1 MGNIDPQQELFT
13 AYKLALEAMG
23 YAVYDGE
30 LPPEKSE
37 DNPEGAE
44 YPFIYLGDFRQSD
57 QMLKNAVMGNVY
69 PTINVWHNNTKQR
82 GTVSKML
89 LDIKWVVYNLNKTK
103 NFSWL
108 VQSCETRII
117 PDNTTKTPLLHG
129 IVEAGLKF
137 S

>member
-1 MGNIDPQQELFT
+1 MLKIDPQQELFT
-13 AYKLALEAMG
+13 AYKLSLEAMG

-44 YPFIYLGDFRQSD
+44 YPFIYLGDFSQTD
-57 QMLKNAVMGNVY
+57 KVLKNAVTGTVY
-69 PTINVWHNNTKQR
+69 PTIHVWHNNTRER

-89 LDIKWVVYNLNKTK
+89 LDVKQVVYNINKTK
-103 NFSWL
+103 AYSWL
-108 VQSCETRII
+108 PQSVEGQII

-129 IVEAGLKF
+129 IVTARAIF